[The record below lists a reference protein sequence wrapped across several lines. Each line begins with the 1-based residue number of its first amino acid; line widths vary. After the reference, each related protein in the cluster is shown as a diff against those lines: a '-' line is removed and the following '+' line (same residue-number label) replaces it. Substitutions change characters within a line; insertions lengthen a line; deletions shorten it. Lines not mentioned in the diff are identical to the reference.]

1 MSTLLSNIEKNMK
14 GLSFSHIGIYVKDL
28 EKMEDFYTNVLNFFV
43 TDRGNLDTP
52 RGTVQLVFLSRDPK
66 THHQIVLASGRPE
79 ENIFNPINQIS
90 LEADS
95 LETLQELFLNFKAL
109 NVPNIDA
116 ITHGNAISFYAP
128 DPEGNRLELFIDTPW
143 YVSQPMKVPLDLT
156 LDAQKI
162 MSIVE
167 DHARELPGFCPRAE
181 WEGRMQQLMSAS

>member
-1 MSTLLSNIEKNMK
+1 MK

-28 EKMEDFYTNVLNFFV
+28 ENMENFYTNVLGFFV
-43 TDRGNLDTP
+43 TDRGHLNTP
-52 RGTVQLVFLSRDPK
+52 RGEVQLVFLSRDPK
-66 THHQIVLASGRPE
+66 THHQIVLASGRPD

-95 LETLQELFLNFKAL
+95 LETLQEIHEKFVEL

-143 YVSQPMKVPLDLT
+143 YVSQPMKIPVNLATPASDL
-156 LDAQKI
+156 LAE
-162 MSIVE
+162 VE
-167 DHARELPGFCPRAE
+167 AHARKLPGFCQRSE
-181 WEGRMQQLMSAS
+181 WEGKMRQLMSIN